1 MDKLIGEIYVY
12 CTDFILNLAN
22 IFNLSYYEINA
33 IIFCFLYPLL
43 LVGFIAIYLF
53 QKRRLNNLMR
63 NWKEEDFIINYEK
76 NILLTLGIINR
87 SIYRLQFFW
96 IICRQ

>member
-12 CTDFILNLAN
+12 CTDFIINLAN

-43 LVGFIAIYLF
+43 LVGFIGIYLF

-63 NWKEEDFIINYEK
+63 N
-76 NILLTLGIINR
+76 
-87 SIYRLQFFW
+87 
-96 IICRQ
+96 

>member
-12 CTDFILNLAN
+12 CTDFIINLAN

-63 NWKEEDFIINYEK
+63 NWKEEISKYVVLIK
-76 NILLTLGIINR
+76 VK
-87 SIYRLQFFW
+87 
-96 IICRQ
+96 

>member
-12 CTDFILNLAN
+12 CTDFIINLAN

-53 QKRRLNNLMR
+53 QKRRLNN
-63 NWKEEDFIINYEK
+63 F
-76 NILLTLGIINR
+76 
-87 SIYRLQFFW
+87 S
-96 IICRQ
+96 